1 MKKNIEMDT
10 AADAKGFYL
19 QFGNAQHI
27 GARNN
32 QEDAFGFSD
41 ISPEATQTR
50 GVFAVLCDGM
60 GGLSGGR
67 ETAMATVSAVLS
79 AAKCHDFR
87 HGFDS
92 KITAVIEAIGK
103 QVYEQYNLKSFQT
116 GATLAVAYV
125 YEDKLYFACVGDSR
139 IYLVRNGT
147 MTALNEDH
155 DRLNQLL
162 DEYIDGDRSFAS
174 AFEDRQK
181 DNLASFIGAKKR
193 KIDVSRKPL
202 LLKTGDRILLC
213 SDGIYNSISECE
225 MLRLLANRH
234 AQASC
239 DAIVE
244 TITAKATPA
253 QDNMTV
259 MVIGA
264 VPCDSKNKKGKKR

>member
-1 MKKNIEMDT
+1 MKKKNEMD
-10 AADAKGFYL
+10 AATDVRDFSL

-41 ISPEATQTR
+41 ISPEAIATR

-67 ETAMATVSAVLS
+67 ETAMATVSAVLC

-87 HGFDS
+87 HGFDG
-92 KITAVIEAIGK
+92 KITSVIEAIGK

-116 GATLAVAYV
+116 GATLAVTYV

-139 IYLVRNGT
+139 IYLVRGGAMT
-147 MTALNEDH
+147 MLNEDH

-202 LLKTGDRILLC
+202 TLRVGDRVLLC

-225 MLRLLANRH
+225 MLRLLADRH

-259 MVIGA
+259 MLISA

>member
-10 AADAKGFYL
+10 AADAKGFSL

-79 AAKCHDFR
+79 ATKYHDFR

-181 DNLASFIGAKKR
+181 NNLASFIGAKKR